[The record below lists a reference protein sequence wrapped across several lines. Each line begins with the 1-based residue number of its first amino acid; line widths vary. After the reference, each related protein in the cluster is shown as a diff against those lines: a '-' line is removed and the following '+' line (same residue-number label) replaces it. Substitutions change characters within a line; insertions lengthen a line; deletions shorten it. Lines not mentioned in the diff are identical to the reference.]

1 MFAVVAG
8 TPRSPEFLVSDD
20 VLRAIA
26 EKGQVRSYPARA
38 ILINEGDPGDSLYII
53 LTGKVKAYSMGQSGK
68 EVVYNV
74 HGPGEYLGE
83 LSLDGQA
90 RSASVMTLEPTTCSV
105 VQGVNLREFI
115 AEYPDFALHL
125 IHKLIRLVR
134 HSTQSVKSLALDDVY
149 SRVVRL
155 LMDEATEKDGR
166 LIVEDRL
173 TQQGIADRVGSSR
186 EMVSRIFK
194 ELTTGRYIALER
206 RQIVILKKPPAAW

>member
-1 MFAVVAG
+1 MVG
-8 TPRSPEFLVSDD
+8 TERRAAADLVSDE
-20 VLRAIA
+20 VLRGIA

-38 ILINEGDPGDSLYII
+38 ILLNEGDPGDSIYII
-53 LTGKVKAYSMGQSGK
+53 LTGRVKAFAIGSSGK

-83 LSLDGQA
+83 LSLDGRP

-115 AEYPDFALHL
+115 AEHPDFALHL

-134 HSTQSVKSLALDDVY
+134 QSTENVKSLALDDVY

-155 LMDEATEKDGR
+155 LMDHAVTKDGR
-166 LIVEDRL
+166 LVVEERL

-194 ELTTGRYIALER
+194 ELTVGKYIFLEAK
-206 RQIVILKKPPAAW
+206 QIVILKKPPAAW

>member
-1 MFAVVAG
+1 MVTANKDVS
-8 TPRSPEFLVSDD
+8 TDLVSDE
-20 VLRAIA
+20 VLRRIA

-38 ILINEGDPGDSLYII
+38 ILLNEGDPGDALYII
-53 LTGKVKAYSMGQSGK
+53 LSGKVKAFAIGSSGK

-83 LSLDGQA
+83 LSLDGQP
-90 RSASVMTLEPTTCSV
+90 RSASIMTLEPTTCSV
-105 VQGVNLREFI
+105 VHAGNLRNFI
-115 AEYPDFALHL
+115 AEHPDFALHL

-134 HSTQSVKSLALDDVY
+134 QSTENVKSLALDDVY

-155 LMDEATEKDGR
+155 LMENAVTRDGK
-166 LIVEDRL
+166 LVIEERL

-194 ELTTGRYIALER
+194 ELTVGKYIAVESK
-206 RQIVILKKPPAAW
+206 QIVILKKPPPAW